1 METKIKI
8 MRAKLKKKQNKLW
21 LKDEIEKN
29 KTLTQNQ
36 GNKLEIKK
44 TKTKLKKN
52 NIWQIVI

>member
-52 NIWQIVI
+52 NI